1 MNAEEI
7 KRWNKESDKLHKEH
21 LRLVADCI
29 QKMAAQGSQAAQI
42 RVWFSHF
49 PAQQATVIELTNR
62 YNNFIWH
69 NIRPHE
75 DYAQKVKGISIY
87 RMAKTL
93 QELEGNRMAVMKK
106 WSRGWYARNEW
117 TTTAHIPF

>member
-7 KRWNKESDKLHKEH
+7 KRWNKESDKQRKAY
-21 LRLVADCI
+21 LRMTADCV
-29 QKMAAQGSQAAQI
+29 QRMAEERSQAAQI
-42 RVWFSHF
+42 RVWFSFF
-49 PAQQATVIELTNR
+49 PAQQETVIELTNR

-69 NIRPHE
+69 NISPHE
-75 DYAQKVKGISIY
+75 DYALKVKPISIY

-93 QELEGNRMAVMKK
+93 QEMEEKHMAVVKK

-117 TTTAHIPF
+117 TTTVHIPF